1 MRKKFVAA
9 VAAFAA
15 LCGMV
20 SVPTCRSATGMTVR
34 ATGANRLTRISSTC
48 LTATVTKL
56 MRTP

>member
-20 SVPTCRSATGMTVR
+20 SVPANNERFDNDQMDDVFYTEATEDGE
-34 ATGANRLTRISSTC
+34 C
-48 LTATVTKL
+48 
-56 MRTP
+56 